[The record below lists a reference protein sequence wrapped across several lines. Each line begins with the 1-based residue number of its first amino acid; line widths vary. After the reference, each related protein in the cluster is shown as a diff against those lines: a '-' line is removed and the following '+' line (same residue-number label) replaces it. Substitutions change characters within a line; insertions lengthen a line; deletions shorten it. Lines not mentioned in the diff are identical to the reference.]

1 MDFKPEIKALQ
12 EAIAYLEKCRD
23 LSLETLSPRQI
34 KKMAHKLAEHVDNI
48 YYIDDLMPLEEFVE
62 KFTDRADREAFL
74 MVMDLLEEALTLVE
88 EVLGP
93 FDEEEEE
100 DIPAPE
106 EPAPEQEEDEE
117 DGDPLSRLV
126 FNRKPNRHLS

>member
-1 MDFKPEIKALQ
+1 MDFKPEIKALR

-23 LSLETLSPRQI
+23 LQLETLSPRQI
-34 KKMAHKLAEHVDNI
+34 KKMAVKLAEHMDNI

-62 KFTDRADREAFL
+62 KFTDKADRDAFL

-93 FDEEEEE
+93 FDDEEPEADPE
-100 DIPAPE
+100 PE
-106 EPAPEQEEDEE
+106 ETAPEQDEPEE
-117 DGDPLSRLV
+117 GDPLSRLV